1 MGTVERRER
10 ERAATR
16 AKILDAAR
24 ELFVTEGYDAVTM
37 RRIADRIE
45 YTAAAL
51 YRHFPD
57 RQALLDAV
65 VEADFRTF
73 ADALRARVGDEADP
87 IERIRLAGL
96 AYVDFAVRYPSHYR
110 LLFMTPRPERP
121 GSASGAAGRD
131 AYLILRRA
139 VEAALAAGR
148 FRPDLTDPGV
158 VTHALWAA
166 VHGVAAL
173 HVARQ
178 GGSVPEAEP
187 RSVAAVVCDA
197 VLDGLARRRPR

>member
-1 MGTVERRER
+1 MGTAERRER

-16 AKILDAAR
+16 ARILDAAR

-57 RQALLDAV
+57 KQALLDAV

-73 ADALRARVGDEADP
+73 ADALRAMAGEEADP
-87 IERIRLAGL
+87 VERIRLAGR

-110 LLFMTPRPERP
+110 LLFMTPRPARP
-121 GSASGAAGRD
+121 ETAAGEAGRD

-148 FRPDLTDPGV
+148 FRPDLTDVGV

-173 HVARQ
+173 HVALPG
-178 GGSVPEAEP
+178 GGSPEADP
-187 RSVAAVVCDA
+187 RAAATIVCDA
-197 VLDGLARRRPR
+197 VLDGLTRRTR